1 MAFYNLQHVWDIQ
14 NNSVV
19 APFNMLTINRS
30 RRNIRCFNQNYH
42 PGKITLQVSD
52 LMIKMFSCCI
62 FWIR

>member
-19 APFNMLTINRS
+19 APFNMLTINRL
-30 RRNIRCFNQNYH
+30 RRNIRCFDQNYH